1 MQSQLNP
8 SPLSNSHKKLPF
20 DLSKLRLPPSSV
32 ARGDEIGHG
41 AFGTVYKGL
50 YAGKPVAIKQM
61 RIINSSVAA
70 VDKIVQNELKILLRL
85 QQYDFIT
92 KVFGYQFERQ
102 YVSIVLSFAENGD
115 LRNFLSA
122 GKLKGQWL
130 EKARICAEIAEAVDA
145 IHSECIIH
153 GDLKAANILLDG
165 SLKAILADFGIS
177 RSLSSISNGRTP
189 GNTFRYV
196 APERLRQSSNEK
208 LTRQESKWSDIFSYG
223 LIVWEV
229 ATDGKQPYPGSDKVV
244 FRAKYTESPQHHLH
258 HVGKLPDDAP
268 QVFKFVARQC
278 LEWQPSRRPSLAY
291 VRDKLNAY
299 QSGIT
304 QSLDDSDGSLSN
316 NSYELLLDARKTAEN
331 FFATNIENGS
341 KIATRIHV
349 NNMNFPTDKEQFMIH
364 LEKLKLQKL
373 YQHLVWVPFELFS
386 DVAPL
391 GKGRIST
398 VYRGTVRWA
407 LFKFA
412 SFCELSEVGSRKYSY
427 NLNNQE
433 TERQYALKEFYP
445 EMNTEVML
453 TAYISLVSET
463 SINMELIGL
472 SYNPATDKYLM
483 VMEYGDK
490 NLEQYVLFGFIPNDS
505 FWLSVWNLSV
515 TLASRLRS
523 FHHLDLIHHDLHPGN
538 VIIHDNSC
546 RLIDLGLAQIEGKQN
561 IGNCERLEYTPPE
574 ILRGQPYTQASDVYC
589 LGTLLWQLFTGLPPH
604 GTAEALTGTGLREA
618 FAPGMP
624 VIFKNIIRDCW
635 SLQPLDRPSAADVH
649 GRLSSEDCEEEMR
662 MCKLSSETQAFLVDR
677 RTKYQ
682 VELAET
688 QKVQDDW
695 ELVESEN
702 SRSDADD
709 WHTVTLLDRI
719 H

>member
-70 VDKIVQNELKILLRL
+70 
-85 QQYDFIT
+85 
-92 KVFGYQFERQ
+92 
-102 YVSIVLSFAENGD
+102 
-115 LRNFLSA
+115 
-122 GKLKGQWL
+122 
-130 EKARICAEIAEAVDA
+130 
-145 IHSECIIH
+145 
-153 GDLKAANILLDG
+153 
-165 SLKAILADFGIS
+165 LADFGIS

-445 EMNTEVML
+445 EMNTEVGIML
-453 TAYISLVSET
+453 
-463 SINMELIGL
+463 
-472 SYNPATDKYLM
+472 
-483 VMEYGDK
+483 
-490 NLEQYVLFGFIPNDS
+490 
-505 FWLSVWNLSV
+505 
-515 TLASRLRS
+515 
-523 FHHLDLIHHDLHPGN
+523 
-538 VIIHDNSC
+538 
-546 RLIDLGLAQIEGKQN
+546 
-561 IGNCERLEYTPPE
+561 
-574 ILRGQPYTQASDVYC
+574 
-589 LGTLLWQLFTGLPPH
+589 
-604 GTAEALTGTGLREA
+604 
-618 FAPGMP
+618 
-624 VIFKNIIRDCW
+624 RD
-635 SLQPLDRPSAADVH
+635 
-649 GRLSSEDCEEEMR
+649 
-662 MCKLSSETQAFLVDR
+662 
-677 RTKYQ
+677 
-682 VELAET
+682 
-688 QKVQDDW
+688 
-695 ELVESEN
+695 
-702 SRSDADD
+702 
-709 WHTVTLLDRI
+709 
-719 H
+719 